1 MSMALSSA
9 KAHSLPHLEEDEV
22 ALLDLAA
29 ANDARDS
36 VVPLSDKE
44 ALILQ
49 LYHRT
54 QEQKVGESASRT
66 RYVDFLSHQDYLD

>member
-9 KAHSLPHLEEDEV
+9 KAHSLPHLEEGEV

-54 QEQKVGESASRT
+54 QEQKLEKALLEHGMLI
-66 RYVDFLSHQDYLD
+66 FCHIKII